1 MKKPKYQ
8 EIIDDLIKSIN
19 DGILEVGM
27 KLPSQRVL
35 AEKYEVNR
43 TTIIHVLEILKSKG
57 ILESKE
63 RKLI

>member
-19 DGILEVGM
+19 DGILEAGM